1 MIRFATAA
9 DAPMLARLMAES
21 PLLQRYRTTYEGAL
35 NSLAGVRTPMSLIK
49 VATLEDA
56 IKSVQTLNRSGDTN
70 ALPHC

>member
-1 MIRFATAA
+1 
-9 DAPMLARLMAES
+9 
-21 PLLQRYRTTYEGAL
+21 
-35 NSLAGVRTPMSLIK
+35 MSLIK